1 MDAQNFV
8 TNLMM
13 EEEAVGKVSSV
24 PSYSRQER
32 LQQAMDQDEEEEE
45 EGEGEGEG
53 QEGEGEEEEKSP
65 SKLQKVAAGKR
76 RSSRTAAA
84 KKTSAGISQTNN
96 ILR

>member
-1 MDAQNFV
+1 M

-13 EEEAVGKVSSV
+13 EEEAGGKVSSV

-32 LQQAMDQDEEEEE
+32 LQQAMDQDEDEE
-45 EGEGEGEG
+45 EGEGEG

-84 KKTSAGISQTNN
+84 KKTSAGISQTYN